1 MPAERTGPVLSV
13 PAVVRNK
20 AVALGASDWLGALP
34 ALVAEL
40 AEEWGFTVGR
50 AFADATEAFVAEVF
64 VTRTPAVLKLLIPRP
79 AGGAPS
85 SPAGMPGFATDVT
98 RNEITVLRIA
108 GGSGCARLLRS
119 DESRGALLLERLG
132 RSLHDLALP
141 IEARHEILCAT
152 ASRVWRPAPDAG
164 LPTGADKGRWLIA
177 FITRMWEELGRP
189 CSERAVAAA
198 IAGAEHRIA
207 AHDDER
213 AVLVH
218 GDVHQW
224 NALEASP
231 GTGADR
237 NGPGGTDGDELGR
250 ADGNGPGGTDGDELG
265 GADGNGPGGADRAG
279 GHAPGGF
286 KLVDPDGLLAE
297 AEYDLGIL
305 MREDPLELM
314 TGDPRERARWLAR
327 RCGLDATA
335 IWEWGLAERVST
347 GLLLT
352 QVGLQPMGD
361 QMLAAADHVSGIE

>member
-1 MPAERTGPVLSV
+1 VPAEHTVPVLSV

-20 AVALGASDWLGALP
+20 AVALGASAWLRALP
-34 ALVAEL
+34 GLVADL
-40 AEEWGFTVGR
+40 AEEWEFTVGR
-50 AFADATEAFVAEVF
+50 AFGDATEAFVAEVF
-64 VTRTPAVLKLLIPRP
+64 VTRTCGTEASGTGTASATRTGTGTRRPGGTPAVLKLLIPRP

-141 IEARHEILCAT
+141 TGQRHEILCAT

-189 CSERAVAAA
+189 CSERATAAA

-224 NALEASP
+224 NALEASH
-231 GTGADR
+231 GTGAGG
-237 NGPGGTDGDELGR
+237 NEPGGTS
-250 ADGNGPGGTDGDELG
+250 
-265 GADGNGPGGADRAG
+265 RAG
-279 GHAPGGF
+279 GHEPGGTGAGGF

-297 AEYDLGIL
+297 PEYDLGIL